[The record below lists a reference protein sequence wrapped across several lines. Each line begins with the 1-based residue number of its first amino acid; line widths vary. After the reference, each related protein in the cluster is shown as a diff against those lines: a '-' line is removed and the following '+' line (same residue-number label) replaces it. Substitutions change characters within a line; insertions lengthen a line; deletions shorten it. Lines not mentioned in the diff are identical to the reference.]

1 MRRQGG
7 EFEVTVACDVR
18 GLECSLGDCH
28 THLSQSFSLGERSK
42 VTGRGNKCCFTGNLQ
57 FLLIKTTKSSG
68 PESGL
73 ERGFLSAL

>member
-18 GLECSLGDCH
+18 GLECSLGGCH
-28 THLSQSFSLGERSK
+28 THLSQSFPLGERSK